1 MIFRYCGGKNKKSI
15 REKILSKAP
24 LFYSSYREPFIGGG
38 GIFWQIDTG
47 VERWINDLDKDLI
60 SVYLALRERPEDFI
74 KKCREIK
81 PAEKNEPL
89 TSSRPGGKEIYN
101 KRLKEVFDDFLTNPN
116 TDRAL
121 KYFFFNR
128 TNWGGRTDYTRPS
141 RMYFSNPS
149 GWNIV
154 KKDALEKA
162 AQLLKN
168 VRITNED
175 YNCLLE
181 EPGNDVFA
189 YLDPPYLV
197 NTGFND
203 GSLLYRHNFT
213 IEDHT
218 RLAQNVQKCPHKVL
232 LSYDDDKDG
241 IIRGLY
247 SGANFNI
254 YEEEWTYC
262 GTSSSEEVK
271 NKKKKI
277 GKELIITNYK
287 R

>member
-1 MIFRYCGGKNKKSI
+1 MVLRYPGGKNKKNI
-15 REKILSKAP
+15 QNKILARAP
-24 LFYSSYREPFIGGG
+24 LFYSSYVEPFCGGC
-38 GIFWQIDTG
+38 GIFWRIDTNIK
-47 VERWINDLDKDLI
+47 RWINDLDEDLI
-60 SVYLALRERPEDFI
+60 SVYVALRDRPEEFI
-74 KKCREIK
+74 KLCREIK
-81 PAEKNEPL
+81 PAEKDEPL

-101 KRLKEVFDDFLTNPN
+101 KRLKEVFDDFLTNPS
-116 TDRAL
+116 TDKAL

-154 KKDALEKA
+154 KKDTLEKA
-162 AQLLKN
+162 SVLLKD
-168 VRITNED
+168 VQITNES
-175 YNCLLE
+175 YERLLE
-181 EPGNDVFA
+181 EPGNDVFI
-189 YLDPPYLV
+189 YCDPPYLV

-213 IEDHT
+213 LDDHT
-218 RLAQNVQKCPHKVL
+218 RLAQNVRKCPHKVL
-232 LSYDDDKDG
+232 LSYDDDEDG
-241 IIRGLY
+241 IIRDLY

-254 YEEEWTYC
+254 SEENWKYC
-262 GTSSSEEVK
+262 GSSCQQ
-271 NKKKKI
+271 KKI

>member
-1 MIFRYCGGKNKKSI
+1 MVLRYPGGKNKKNI
-15 REKILSKAP
+15 QNKILARAP
-24 LFYSSYREPFIGGG
+24 LFYSSYVEPFCGGC
-38 GIFWQIDTG
+38 GIFWRIDTNIK
-47 VERWINDLDKDLI
+47 RWINDLDEDLI
-60 SVYLALRERPEDFI
+60 SVYVALRDRPEEFI
-74 KKCREIK
+74 KLCREIK
-81 PAEKNEPL
+81 PAEKDEPL

-101 KRLKEVFDDFLTNPN
+101 KRLKEVFDDFLTNPS
-116 TDRAL
+116 TDKAL

-213 IEDHT
+213 VEDHT
-218 RLAQNVQKCPHKVL
+218 RLAQDVHKCSHKVL

-241 IIRGLY
+241 IIRDLY

-254 YEEEWTYC
+254 YEENWTYC
-262 GTSSSEEVK
+262 GSSCRH
-271 NKKKKI
+271 KKQ
-277 GKELIITNYK
+277 GKELVITNYK
-287 R
+287 N